1 MTPQSI
7 PKFSFF
13 EHFADGQMFLCN
25 MATQQE
31 CLAGRLFG
39 SPRNKWTEVQKITKN
54 TAIFLYTIGEQ
65 PTIHGIFTAVGPP
78 FLDMDT
84 NAFGGRFPSQVRVKL
99 FYKFPAIPAGKV
111 TKMFRDRNRQRR
123 LTRQQTHEILASVIS
138 YVYKQ
143 RDAGILDR
151 LSKQHKP
158 SRGDVPVQPK
168 IMNSGTPVYI
178 YNPKNCRVSFAKR
191 NIPAPPNSNGAVL
204 PPVPALAFQPIAL
217 GEYKPPPL
225 FPLAKTPFPKPGVV
239 ALGGQRKV
247 LTTGFAIAQAYYLPQ
262 FLYFP
267 VLAHK
272 VHQPPQKILLQKK
285 RTNRVTKLFAGNL
298 HKSITNN
305 DLRTSFSNFGNIL
318 DSGIQKNSAG
328 VSMGSGWVEFENPTE
343 AARAIERINGMRIA
357 GLAVI
362 VCPWSDGIVQRIDRH
377 AHADNAL

>member
-1 MTPQSI
+1 MTRQAL

-31 CLAGRLFG
+31 CLDGRLFG
-39 SPRNKWTEVQKITKN
+39 SPLNKWPEVQMITKN

-65 PTIHGIFTAVGPP
+65 PTIHGIFTAVGQP
-78 FLDMDT
+78 FLDMET
-84 NAFGGRFPSQVRVKL
+84 TAFGGRGRFPSQVRVEL

-111 TKMFRDRNRQRR
+111 TKMFRDSNRQRR
-123 LTRQQTHEILASVIS
+123 LTRRQTHEILASAIS

-158 SRGDVPVQPK
+158 SRGDIPAKPQLTS
-168 IMNSGTPVYI
+168 SGTPVYV
-178 YNPKNCRVSFAKR
+178 YNPKNSSVSFSKR
-191 NIPAPPNSNGAVL
+191 IVPAPTTTKTAVV

-225 FPLAKTPFPKPGVV
+225 FPFAKTTSSKPG
-239 ALGGQRKV
+239 AIAIGGQRKV

-272 VHQPPQKILLQKK
+272 LHQPSHKLLPPKK
-285 RTNRVTKLFAGNL
+285 KTNRVTKLFAGNL

-305 DLRTSFSNFGNIL
+305 DLRTSFSNFGKIL

-328 VSMGSGWVEFENPTE
+328 VSTGRGWVEFEDPTE
-343 AARAIERINGMRIA
+343 AARAIERINGMLIA

-362 VCPWSDGIVQRIDRH
+362 VCPWSDGVSG
-377 AHADNAL
+377 

>member
-1 MTPQSI
+1 MTPQEL

-13 EHFADGQMFLCN
+13 EHFVDGQMFLCN
-25 MATQQE
+25 LATQQE
-31 CLAGRLFG
+31 CLDGCLFG
-39 SPRNKWTEVQKITKN
+39 SPRCKWPEVQKITKN

-65 PTIHGIFTAVGPP
+65 PTIHGIFTAVGQP
-78 FLDMDT
+78 FLNMKT
-84 NAFGGRFPSQVRVKL
+84 NAFGGRGRFPSQVKVEL

-111 TKMFRDRNRQRR
+111 TKMFRDSNRERR
-123 LTRQQTHEILASVIS
+123 LTRRQTHEILASAIS

-158 SRGDVPVQPK
+158 SQGDVPAQPQ
-168 IMNSGTPVYI
+168 IMSSGSPVYV
-178 YNPKNCRVSFAKR
+178 YSPKKSSVSFSRCAVPPSTNPK
-191 NIPAPPNSNGAVL
+191 GAMVL
-204 PPVPALAFQPIAL
+204 PVPALAFQPIAL

-225 FPLAKTPFPKPGVV
+225 FSLSKTAISKPGTIAV
-239 ALGGQRKV
+239 GRQRKV
-247 LTTGFAIAQAYYLPQ
+247 LTTGFAIAQAYYLPH

-272 VHQPPQKILLQKK
+272 LHQPSHKLLHPTKK
-285 RTNRVTKLFAGNL
+285 TNRVTKLFAGNL

-305 DLRTSFSNFGNIL
+305 DLRNSFSNFGKIL

-328 VSMGSGWVEFENPTE
+328 VSTGRGWVEFEDPTE
-343 AARAIERINGMRIA
+343 AARAIKRINGMLIA

-362 VCPWSDGIVQRIDRH
+362 VCPWSDGVTG
-377 AHADNAL
+377 